1 MGTSKSDN
9 TRQLARSLY
18 IHENRTQQEIADA
31 VGVSR
36 QTVIR
41 WAQADKWEE
50 FKTSIT
56 LTREEQIKNLHR
68 QIAEINRIIAERG
81 AEDGPRHA
89 TTREADIINKLSGAI
104 EKLEKEVSVQDIV
117 SVGNKFIG
125 WLRPIDLEQT
135 KTFVGLFDKFIKSML

>member
-89 TTREADIINKLSGAI
+89 TTKEADIINKLSGAI